1 MGPLVSNRERGERNR
16 GDCCFDWELNEGY
29 CHQKKPLL
37 VGCGQDISR
46 NVMSGIDFETCP
58 CSLLNLPR
66 AVPEPSGNT
75 YYTQKS
81 CARVPHKDE
90 GRGLVSSV
98 GQRG

>member
-1 MGPLVSNRERGERNR
+1 
-16 GDCCFDWELNEGY
+16 
-29 CHQKKPLL
+29 
-37 VGCGQDISR
+37 
-46 NVMSGIDFETCP
+46 MSGIDFETCP

-98 GQRG
+98 GQRGWQEKSQEQEAKGEGQE